1 MGNNVPKLTIYAPAP
16 TTHRKCMML
25 DKIDDA
31 LSVFEELGIPGH
43 EAAHHLT
50 AFKAALMT
58 VPTQET

>member
-1 MGNNVPKLTIYAPAP
+1 
-16 TTHRKCMML
+16 ML

-43 EAAHHLT
+43 EAAHHLI

-58 VPTQET
+58 VTTLET